1 MSEIN
6 QEEPNL
12 DCCATLHVDKYMEDF
27 VGKRLPSQFDSEMS
41 RIQTATLNCVTTLT
55 SAWLCLLEDGLE
67 EHTDIQVPT
76 VEVVA
81 LIQCT
86 ICLIGNASEFI
97 SQICDFKIVELSIL
111 SGPSMH
117 RENFHVQ
124 RACALVKIS
133 SPPSWLRWRKTVYL
147 LRP

>member
-1 MSEIN
+1 VSEIN

-41 RIQTATLNCVTTLT
+41 RLQTAMLNCVTTLT

-97 SQICDFKIVELSIL
+97 SQICHSKILEAAHPEWSTYVLQMQWVCS
-111 SGPSMH
+111 
-117 RENFHVQ
+117 
-124 RACALVKIS
+124 LVKIS
-133 SPPSWLRWRKTVYL
+133 SPLSLLRWRGTILYAC
-147 LRP
+147 